1 MISIIYND
9 LLTKKN
15 DTAPRL
21 TVVESEQGHLTNCV
35 TIFLDD
41 LKIATISKGNYFDS
55 CLNVEKLSELP
66 IDEEEE
72 EDETIEMSI
81 DSSI

>member
-15 DTAPRL
+15 DSTPRL
-21 TVVESEQGHLTNCV
+21 TVVESEQKNSTDLV

-41 LKIATISKGNYFDS
+41 LKIATISQGNIFDS
-55 CLNVEKLSELP
+55 SLFVEKLSELP
-66 IDEEEE
+66 LDEEEE
-72 EDETIEMSI
+72 EDETIEMTI
-81 DSSI
+81 ESSN

>member
-21 TVVESEQGHLTNCV
+21 TVVESEQGHLTDCV

-55 CLNVEKLSELP
+55 CLSVEKLSELP